1 MAKDG
6 TLSGTVSGKRGTTS
20 IISGY
25 LSGDKF
31 SFTIN
36 VPVQDSPADVT
47 FSGTFDG
54 TSLKGNISV
63 LGFSIDFTGV
73 KPIQQTA
80 AETIS
85 AAGDL
90 R

>member
-1 MAKDG
+1 MEKD
-6 TLSGTVSGKRGTTS
+6 GTVSGTTTGKRGTAN

-36 VPVQDSPADVT
+36 IPLDQGPSDVV

-54 TSLKGNISV
+54 SSLKGAISV
-63 LGFSIDFTGV
+63 LGFTIDFTGV
-73 KPIQQTA
+73 KPT
-80 AETIS
+80 EKSSSSTS
-85 AAGDL
+85 ALGGAQ
-90 R
+90 